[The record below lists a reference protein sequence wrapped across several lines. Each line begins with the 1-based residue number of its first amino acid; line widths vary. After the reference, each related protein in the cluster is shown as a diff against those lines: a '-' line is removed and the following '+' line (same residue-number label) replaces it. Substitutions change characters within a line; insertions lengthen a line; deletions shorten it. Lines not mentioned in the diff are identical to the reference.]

1 MKLTNEQIWRVNLI
15 LGKVS
20 NNELSGKLA
29 FKLFRIKKQ
38 LEEVVIIIQNSLKGK
53 ENEDKEVE
61 EVMAIE
67 NEIYI
72 NKLKAS
78 ELEEVK
84 LSMNDILLLEPII
97 DFENERYEA

>member
-61 EVMAIE
+61 EVMELE
-67 NEIYI
+67 NDIDVDKI
-72 NKLKAS
+72 KAS
-78 ELEEVK
+78 ELEELN
-84 LSMNDILLLEPII
+84 LSIQDVFCLECII
-97 DFENERYEA
+97 DFEEEVDE